1 MLKLNKDLFIDKKKD
16 WQKNYSHYLILM
28 VKYYICG
35 FILMNLSSQIL
46 IFITKS
52 IPLNEMENREIIA
65 TYPIY
70 AILNAGI
77 IGPICEEIAFRGTFK
92 RIIQN
97 KKIYVLLTGFIFG
110 LAHVIF

>member
-1 MLKLNKDLFIDKKKD
+1 
-16 WQKNYSHYLILM
+16 
-28 VKYYICG
+28 
-35 FILMNLSSQIL
+35 MNLSSQIL

-110 LAHVIF
+110 SCYFFFRFNKYFSLYGFRSIFRFNILRN